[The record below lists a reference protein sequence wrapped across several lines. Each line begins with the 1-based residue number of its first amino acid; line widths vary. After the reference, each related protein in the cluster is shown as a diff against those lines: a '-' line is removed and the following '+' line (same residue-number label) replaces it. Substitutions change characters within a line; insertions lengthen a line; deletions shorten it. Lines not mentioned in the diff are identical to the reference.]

1 MPTKK
6 HIARTKKAGTKKR
19 PSKKPGKRKRFI
31 SQSIGIVTSIT
42 FSGTRLDSFRRGLNM
57 PNVPITVLPVP
68 PSYDNVALSGAV
80 TTFNSDGT
88 GLIVTVGGLVSAIAA
103 QVGAHKPWICLVGGT
118 PGSFPQ
124 SPAGNFYG
132 GISLESYEHHDAHV
146 KHQQGAPHNIQLKDI
161 CLLYNPAST
170 MAPTELQKWP
180 KGAASPVR
188 AGWDDK
194 KKRNDAATYPGA
206 FAQIDAAGVRAVV
219 VSADPF
225 FQQTMDGPNGLIDVA
240 NNWIRGGPGR
250 RVSYPLE
257 RDPNVHQTQPLA
269 QHYTVYGPHLN
280 HAYQDLGAKAAAILA
295 NGLPSTLDRMGPG
308 TAYDH

>member
-6 HIARTKKAGTKKR
+6 RIARTKKAGAKKR

-42 FSGTRLDSFRRGLNM
+42 FSGTQLETSFKRGLNM
-57 PNVPITVLPVP
+57 PNVPITILPLK

-124 SPAGNFYG
+124 SPGGNFYG
-132 GISLESYEHHDAHV
+132 GISLESYEHHGAHV
-146 KHQQGAPHNIQLKDI
+146 NHQHSGHNIQVQDI
-161 CLLYNPAST
+161 CLLNNPAST
-170 MAPTELQKWP
+170 MAPTELQKWNAL
-180 KGAASPVR
+180 GAAPPVP
-188 AGWDDK
+188 AGWNG
-194 KKRNDAATYPGA
+194 KRNDAATYPGA
-206 FAQIDAAGVRAVV
+206 FARIPPNVRAVV

-225 FQQTMDGPNGLIDVA
+225 FQQTMDDLIDAA
-240 NNWIRGGPGR
+240 NNWSAPAR
-250 RVSYPLE
+250 RVSYPLQSYA
-257 RDPNVHQTQPLA
+257 NVGGHTQPLP
-269 QHYTVYGPHLN
+269 QHHTLQGPDLEQ
-280 HAYQDLGAKAAAILA
+280 AYQDLGAKAAAILA

-308 TAYDH
+308 TPHDR